1 MMNKSY
7 NTLIAGTIGSGKSYT
22 EKQIIDQLL
31 RTTDSRLVLLDPKKV
46 ELHQYAANMRTMWYA
61 DNEEDIYEVLCNVYD
76 LMDLRFERMRA
87 AGQTASTEDHVF
99 VFCDEMAFLMQSRRK
114 REYVQMMNQIVLLGR
129 AARIHLILCTQV
141 ATQDVISALGINT
154 KVDESNVAAH
164 LKLNMT
170 NIICLRQRD
179 AGKYRYLLGEFPGRL
194 PSVGKAY
201 VLTPDMDKV
210 EKLEVADVWDK
221 IA

>member
-31 RTTDSRLVLLDPKKV
+31 HTTDSRLVLLDPKKV

-141 ATQDVISALGINT
+141 ATQDVIPACIR
-154 KVDESNVAAH
+154 D
-164 LKLNMT
+164 NMT

-210 EKLEVADVWDK
+210 EKLDVADVWDK

>member
-141 ATQDVISALGINT
+141 ATQDVIPACIR
-154 KVDESNVAAH
+154 D
-164 LKLNMT
+164 NMT
-170 NIICLRQRD
+170 NIVCLRQRD

-210 EKLEVADVWDK
+210 EKLDVADVWDK

>member
-46 ELHQYAANMRTMWYA
+46 ELHQYAANMRSMWYA
-61 DNEEDIYEVLCNVYD
+61 DNEEDIYEGLCNVYD

-141 ATQDVISALGINT
+141 ATQDVIPACIR
-154 KVDESNVAAH
+154 D
-164 LKLNMT
+164 NMT

-210 EKLEVADVWDK
+210 EKLDVADVWDK

>member
-141 ATQDVISALGINT
+141 ATQDVIPACIR
-154 KVDESNVAAH
+154 D
-164 LKLNMT
+164 NMT

-210 EKLEVADVWDK
+210 EKLDVADVWDK